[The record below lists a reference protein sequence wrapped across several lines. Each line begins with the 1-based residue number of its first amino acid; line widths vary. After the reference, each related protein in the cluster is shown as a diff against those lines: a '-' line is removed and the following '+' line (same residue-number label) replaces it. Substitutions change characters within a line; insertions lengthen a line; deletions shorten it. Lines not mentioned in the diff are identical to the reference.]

1 MMWGGWGVSP
11 AAWVVEL
18 VLLLLAAGGG
28 AAGAVLLLG
37 RRTGTWPDGPEGD
50 RPRRILDERLAAGE
64 IDVEEYERLRTALRS
79 GSRPAP

>member
-50 RPRRILDERLAAGE
+50 RPRRILDERLAAG
-64 IDVEEYERLRTALRS
+64 RS
-79 GSRPAP
+79 TSRSTSGCAPRCGADRDPP